1 MLFLPRLIFLNMI
14 DSKSDETGILDV
26 LEIKM
31 VSSLLKVQSCRL
43 YNNKYMI
50 ASTQIT
56 NSETFAVVAVLVFKL
71 LTLQV
76 LFTNRKDNIN
86 C

>member
-1 MLFLPRLIFLNMI
+1 MI
-14 DSKSDETGILDV
+14 NSKSDETGILDV

-31 VSSLLKVQSCRL
+31 VTSLLKVQSCRL

-50 ASTQIT
+50 ASTQKT
-56 NSETFAVVAVLVFKL
+56 NNETFAVVAVLVFKL

>member
-1 MLFLPRLIFLNMI
+1 MI
-14 DSKSDETGILDV
+14 NSKRDETGILDV

-56 NSETFAVVAVLVFKL
+56 NNETFAVVAVLVFKL

-76 LFTNRKDNIN
+76 LFTNRNDNIN

>member
-1 MLFLPRLIFLNMI
+1 MI
-14 DSKSDETGILDV
+14 NSKSDETGILDV

-50 ASTQIT
+50 ASTQTT
-56 NSETFAVVAVLVFKL
+56 NNETFAVAAVLVFKL

>member
-1 MLFLPRLIFLNMI
+1 MI
-14 DSKSDETGILDV
+14 NSKSDETGILDV

-56 NSETFAVVAVLVFKL
+56 NNETFAVAAVLVFKL

>member
-1 MLFLPRLIFLNMI
+1 MI
-14 DSKSDETGILDV
+14 NSKSDETGILDV

-31 VSSLLKVQSCRL
+31 VTSLLKVQSCRL

-56 NSETFAVVAVLVFKL
+56 NNETFAVVAVLVFKL

>member
-1 MLFLPRLIFLNMI
+1 MI
-14 DSKSDETGILDV
+14 NSKSDETGILDV

-43 YNNKYMI
+43 YNNKYMT

-56 NSETFAVVAVLVFKL
+56 NNETFAVVAVLIFKL